1 MCGRFAMNKS
11 TDELITDFVAEGG
24 DFRDWRPGYNIAP
37 TQTIPVVIQSAKGGD
52 EPVRRL
58 EPARWS
64 LVPSWSK
71 DLKLKYPT
79 FNARSENIATKA
91 TWKGPLKAHRALVP
105 ATGYYEWQTFADG
118 KKVPHFI
125 HAPAGEQLVFA
136 GLYSWWKNH
145 TLPDDHPDLWTLTAT
160 ILTSD
165 AVDELLHIHDRN
177 PVPLPRE
184 WWNTWLDPNIE
195 GDQDLVD
202 AAVQAALPVAGA
214 LEVYEV
220 APIQFRS
227 DGPNLIEPVAQ
238 LEGTEEWLTTE
249 TPQ

>member
-1 MCGRFAMNKS
+1 MSKE
-11 TDELITDFVAEGG
+11 TDQLIRDFVAEGG

-37 TQTIPVVIQSAKGGD
+37 TRTIPVVIESAKGGD
-52 EPVRRL
+52 EIARRL

-64 LVPSWSK
+64 LVASWSK
-71 DLKLKYPT
+71 ELKLKYPT
-79 FNARSENIATKA
+79 FNARSEDIATKA

-118 KKVPHFI
+118 KKVPYFI
-125 HAPAGEQLVFA
+125 HDPSGEDLVFA

-145 TLPDDHPDLWTLTAT
+145 ALPEDDPHAWTLTAT
-160 ILTSD
+160 ILTSA

-177 PVPLPRE
+177 PVPLPRD
-184 WWNTWLDPNIE
+184 WWDRWLDPTIE

-202 AAVQAALPVAGA
+202 AAVQAALPIAAA

-220 APIQFRS
+220 APIGFKA
-227 DGPNLIEPVAQ
+227 DGPNLIEAVAS
-238 LEGTEEWLTTE
+238 
-249 TPQ
+249 